1 MQPRCIWRRLV
12 LKFVVMTTVV
22 TPSVEIPVEAESV
35 ALLIRRTGARATPA
49 RIRVLQ
55 LLQAAPAA
63 LTSHEIEQSIGDLV
77 LDRVTLY
84 RVLDWLSDAGLAN
97 KAADARGVF
106 RFSAANPDG
115 EHLAHIHLRC
125 TGCGGVFCLDVTPP
139 PPPVLPQGFRFGGMA
154 LDVRGECP
162 SCGLAHP

>member
-1 MQPRCIWRRLV
+1 MKTSYSAI
-12 LKFVVMTTVV
+12 
-22 TPSVEIPVEAESV
+22 ES
-35 ALLIRRTGARATPA
+35 AISATGARVTSA
-49 RIRVLQ
+49 RVRVLSV
-55 LLQAAPAA
+55 LRAAPGP
-63 LTSHEIEQSIGDLV
+63 LSHGDIEDL
-77 LDRVTLY
+77 LKRDSLPGIDRVTLY
-84 RVLDWLSDAGLAN
+84 RVLDWLADAGLAN